1 MSLESCTPTLLSL
14 PTELIILILSYL
26 PAVELCAFQR
36 TCHKIRCIVAESA
49 HLQYILHAQING
61 VDDLLPPD
69 RPFSERLELLRC
81 HEKSWS
87 NLQLRVSHEFTATI
101 HQRHFLQDG
110 YLIYNR
116 IAGTLQYGY
125 VDLLSS
131 SPDEELR
138 WVHISKDNICFPL
151 CVVFAVDHNLAVVL
165 RYIPGL
171 ILTLS
176 WMKCLNY
183 HRLQDTTWL
192 TCEAY
197 VSRVHNRRASSSFV
211 QAQRGPS
218 FEPRPRRSLRIGG
231 DPGRSC
237 ADDSD
242 VWAGCV
248 LLLPCI
254 VEIGHGDPCES

>member
-1 MSLESCTPTLLSL
+1 MSLESCTPSFLSL
-14 PTELIILILSYL
+14 PTELIILLLSYL

-36 TCHKIRCIVAESA
+36 TCHRIRCIVAESA
-49 HLQYILHAQING
+49 HLQYILQAQING
-61 VDDLLPPD
+61 VDDLLPPE

-87 NLQLRVSHEFTATI
+87 NLQLRVWHEFTAAI

-138 WVHISKDNICFPL
+138 WVHISRDDICFPL

-165 RYIPGL
+165 RYIPGPF
-171 ILTLS
+171 LTPF
-176 WMKCLNY
+176 WMKYLNY
-183 HRLQDTTWL
+183 RRLQDTARL
-192 TCEAY
+192 ACQPY
-197 VSRVHNRRASSSFV
+197 VSRVHNRRATSAFV
-211 QAQRGPS
+211 QTHRGASPKS
-218 FEPRPRRSLRIGG
+218 RPRRSLRISG

-237 ADDSD
+237 ADDGD

-248 LLLPCI
+248 LLLPRL
-254 VEIGHGDPCES
+254 VEIGRGDPCES